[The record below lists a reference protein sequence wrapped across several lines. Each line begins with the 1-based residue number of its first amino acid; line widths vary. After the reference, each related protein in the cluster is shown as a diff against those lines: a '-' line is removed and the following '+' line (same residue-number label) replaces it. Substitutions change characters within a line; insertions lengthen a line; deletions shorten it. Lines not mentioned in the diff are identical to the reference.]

1 MRCRKIPFNN
11 LNPLTN
17 GKLVPANPDIFYGA
31 HPEQLDRQIREKF
44 GGRIV
49 TFTETTL

>member
-1 MRCRKIPFNN
+1 MRPRKILFNN
-11 LNPLTN
+11 LKPLTN
-17 GKLVPANPDIFYGA
+17 GKLVPANSDIFCGA

-44 GGRIV
+44 GGRTV